1 MGKQSQA
8 PKQPAFGESV
18 AVATICVNEKDK
30 VTGITLCSEQQK
42 PLWEILDGDVYFAG
56 FDSLKQQFDEVERTG
71 KVQFVRANEPGFKE
85 LIKALKAKGLI
96 TNPEEVK

>member
-1 MGKQSQA
+1 MAKQSQA
-8 PKQPAFGESV
+8 PKQPEFGESV

-42 PLWEILDGDVYFAG
+42 PLWEILEGNVYFAG

-85 LIKALKAKGLI
+85 LIKALKDKGLI
-96 TNPEEVK
+96 TNPEEMK